1 MRQKKAVNEFAWIGL
16 NNRPIIMRLPI
27 NEGKNRIFAKQAD
40 IFLLRGNKKE
50 RERESFFVSNRLRTQ
65 VFITLEK
72 GNVEYD

>member
-40 IFLLRGNKKE
+40 IF
-50 RERESFFVSNRLRTQ
+50 
-65 VFITLEK
+65 
-72 GNVEYD
+72 Y